1 MVRLLLE
8 LGADARI
15 VCNRD
20 VSPLM
25 MTDEGAVCLLLK
37 AQTRWE
43 PQGVDD
49 GVRAASCAGD
59 AVTLLQGSM
68 LLGDG
73 GTTGCKE

>member
-25 MTDEGAVCLLLK
+25 MTDEAAVRLLLK
-37 AQTRWE
+37 APNTM
-43 PQGVDD
+43 GV
-49 GVRAASCAGD
+49 GNLKGWTMV
-59 AVTLLQGSM
+59 
-68 LLGDG
+68 
-73 GTTGCKE
+73 